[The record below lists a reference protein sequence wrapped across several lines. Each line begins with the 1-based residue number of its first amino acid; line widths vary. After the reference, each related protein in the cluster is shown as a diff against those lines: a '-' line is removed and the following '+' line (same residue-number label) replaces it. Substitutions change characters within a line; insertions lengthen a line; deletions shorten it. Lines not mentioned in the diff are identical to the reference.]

1 MILKTRM
8 PTVLNIPLKVLVTR
22 SCPILK
28 PHGLEPVSLLCPWDS
43 PGKNSGVGCHAL
55 LQGTFL
61 TQGSNPPLLDCR
73 QILYH
78 MNPPGKPRYTFMD
91 PEKKKFINKC

>member
-22 SCPILK
+22 SCPILQ

-78 MNPPGKPRYTFMD
+78 MNPWGSPDIPLWTQ
-91 PEKKKFINKC
+91 KKKSL